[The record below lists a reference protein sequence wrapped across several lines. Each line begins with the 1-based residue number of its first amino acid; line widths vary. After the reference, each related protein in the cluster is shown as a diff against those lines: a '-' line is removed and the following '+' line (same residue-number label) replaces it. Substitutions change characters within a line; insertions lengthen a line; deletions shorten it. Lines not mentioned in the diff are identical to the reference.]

1 MSGKT
6 GLGLKSVTNLKRD
19 PKSLDTKP
27 NELEK
32 KTELKQTVINEDK
45 IDNTVKKIHSVTTK
59 LTRLSLDVSSEVY
72 DKIKRKQLDK
82 GFKTTREYLLEL
94 IENDLNPKD

>member
-6 GLGLKSVTNLKRD
+6 GLGLKSVTNLTSAS
-19 PKSLDTKP
+19 KSLDTKP

-59 LTRLSLDVSSEVY
+59 LTRLSLDVSPEVY

-94 IENDLNPKD
+94 IENDLNSKD

>member
-1 MSGKT
+1 M
-6 GLGLKSVTNLKRD
+6 TNLSSAS
-19 PKSLDTKP
+19 KSLDTKP

-59 LTRLSLDVSSEVY
+59 LTRLSLDVSPEVY

-94 IENDLNPKD
+94 IENDLNSKD